1 MDLSAVAHKHHKAED
16 EHLEAPGQFLRHYS
30 PDIDSYLYNGGE
42 VEDLSQVVMLDFA
55 GLFAAHQSK
64 VKHYKDLSAAGDYVE
79 AIGNI
84 YEDLRWAET
93 KKDARCVL
101 IANFKALEVKATS
114 TEHRDALFDRIFR
127 ATSGREI

>member
-1 MDLSAVAHKHHKAED
+1 MALKHHKAED

-30 PDIDSYLYNGGE
+30 PDIDSYLFNGGP
-42 VEDLSQVVMLDFA
+42 VEDLSQVVMLDFG
-55 GLFAAHQSK
+55 GLLSK
-64 VKHYKDLSAAGDYVE
+64 HRSQVKHYRDLSAVGDFVE

-93 KKDARCVL
+93 MKDARCVL
-101 IANFKALEVKATS
+101 IANFKAIEVAAATS